1 MLMAPKLVLFDID
14 GTLIDPGRVGR
25 ISATRAFHELF
36 SIEDAF
42 FGIDMAGKTDIQI
55 IKEALSAHGMTS
67 WDGIIPDIL
76 KAYIRILKE
85 EVNSSRMVVKP
96 GVVDLLDYLKD
107 GNGFNL
113 GLLTGNIEPGGRTK
127 LGVFDLNR
135 YFPFGAFGN
144 DSEDRNSLLPVA
156 VEKFKCMTNI
166 EISFD
171 SCIVIGDTP
180 RDVACARPFGAI
192 SIAVATGSYS
202 YDDLLKTGAD
212 YVLMDLTGARQLKL
226 FSSKS

>member
-1 MLMAPKLVLFDID
+1 MALKLVLFDID

-25 ISATRAFHELF
+25 ISATKAFHELF

-55 IKEALSAHGMTS
+55 IKEALSAHGMAS
-67 WDGIIPDIL
+67 GDGIIPDIL
-76 KAYIRILKE
+76 KTYLRILKE
-85 EVNSSRMVVKP
+85 EANSSRMSVKP
-96 GVVDLLDYLKD
+96 GVIDLLDYLKD

-113 GLLTGNIEPGGRTK
+113 GLLTGNIETGGRTK
-127 LGVFDLNR
+127 LGVFGLNK

-156 VEKFKCMTNI
+156 VEKFKRMTNI
-166 EISFD
+166 EIGFD

-192 SIAVATGSYS
+192 SVAVATGPYS
-202 YDDLLKTGAD
+202 YDELLKTGAD
-212 YVLMDLTGARQLKL
+212 HVLRNLSCARQLKL
-226 FSSKS
+226 FSSQA

>member
-1 MLMAPKLVLFDID
+1 MAPKLVLFDID

-42 FGIDMAGKTDIQI
+42 FGIEMAGKTDIQI
-55 IKEALSAHGMTS
+55 IKEALSTHGMS
-67 WDGIIPDIL
+67 SGDGIIPDIL

-85 EVNSSRMVVKP
+85 EANSSRMSVKP
-96 GVVDLLDYLKD
+96 GVIDLLNYLKD
-107 GNGFNL
+107 GNSFNL
-113 GLLTGNIEPGGRTK
+113 GLLTGNIETGGRTK
-127 LGVFDLNR
+127 LAVFDLNK

-156 VEKFKCMTNI
+156 VEKFKGMTNI

-180 RDVACARPFGAI
+180 RDVACARPFGAV
-192 SIAVATGSYS
+192 SVAVATGPFS
-202 YDDLLKTGAD
+202 YDELLKTGAD
-212 YVLMDLTGARQLKL
+212 HVLRDLSGARLLKL
-226 FSSKS
+226 FSSQF